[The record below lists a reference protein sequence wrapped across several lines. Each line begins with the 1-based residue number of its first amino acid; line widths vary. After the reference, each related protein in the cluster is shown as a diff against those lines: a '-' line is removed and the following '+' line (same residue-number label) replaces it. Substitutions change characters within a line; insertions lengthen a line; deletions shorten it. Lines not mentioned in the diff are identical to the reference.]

1 MNCVGPFRKTQSIAR
16 GAVVNVF
23 LDESGKFKDHAV
35 VSFSGVIGSHKAFQE
50 FGICWAHCLQDAG
63 IEMLTAK
70 EAFNA
75 NRALSNENPA
85 LGEGRVSALMPFI
98 MCIRKHL
105 MAVRGVSVDVPAFKS
120 LPDHYFKI
128 LGNDP
133 FFTAFLRA
141 VLDAVGFV
149 EEGDRLTLVCDDEK
163 QMALSMYRLYRRIK
177 LVEPKTRDKLS
188 AICFADDRF
197 LFGLQAADLV
207 ASLLR
212 RESGK
217 VFHGSAYDY
226 EPLFAALVSQPDDSE
241 RISSVGFAFCDRTK
255 LLAVAEG
262 LKAAME
268 ARGSD

>member
-1 MNCVGPFRKTQSIAR
+1 
-16 GAVVNVF
+16 VNVF

-70 EAFNA
+70 EAFNG
-75 NRALSNENPA
+75 NRALSTKNPA
-85 LGEGRVSALMPFI
+85 LGEGRISALMPFI

-120 LPDHYFKI
+120 LPNHYFKI
-128 LGNDP
+128 LGDDP

-141 VLDAVGFV
+141 VLDAVSFV
-149 EEGDRLTLVCDDEK
+149 EEGDRLTLVCDDEE
-163 QMALSMYRLYRRIK
+163 QMALPMYKLYRRIK
-177 LVEPKTRDKLS
+177 LVDPNTRDKLS

-217 VFHGSAYDY
+217 VFHGSEYGY
-226 EPLFAALVSQPDDSE
+226 GPLFAALVAQPDDSE

-255 LLAVAEG
+255 LFAVAEG

-268 ARGSD
+268 TRGSR